1 MQDAAQDLGVPSA
14 VDQPDAA
21 AHAADAD
28 AMPAEVPE
36 RDAPTDS
43 YIALPARTASAAPC
57 DATPEAAEVDV
68 DSAHAAQM
76 PQTLQAPVPA
86 ARTPDAARELPSR
99 AAPAAKMGA
108 EEQSKAAGERADADE
123 VPATTAAGAA
133 DGQDTACPAPGDAV
147 LETQPFVS
155 YDIGAAEALE
165 TENSVAH
172 PEDAENA
179 APVQA
184 SSAEAEPAAV
194 ADDMDAPDCAPASMA
209 MAPASPG
216 EVHAVAGGVRA
227 PLSPLKPAKPPSAA
241 RTPVADTSGAL
252 QATPGSATAVASQGR
267 KRARTKAARLSQ
279 SLASEG
285 SGHLSE
291 QCGSP
296 GRHLSHSVGAAQL
309 HGDSPALPSP
319 WKGSG
324 DERLP
329 QGAKGSRRSRTK
341 AGRLSQ
347 ASRGAA

>member
-1 MQDAAQDLGVPSA
+1 MQDAAQDLGLPSA

-21 AHAADAD
+21 AHPADAD

-43 YIALPARTASAAPC
+43 CIALPARTANAAPC
-57 DATPEAAEVDV
+57 DATPEAAEEDV

-86 ARTPDAARELPSR
+86 ARTPDAARDSPSR

-133 DGQDTACPAPGDAV
+133 GGTGSNAADGQDTACPAPADAV

-172 PEDAENA
+172 LEDAENA

-184 SSAEAEPAAV
+184 SSAELSLQPSLMTWTRLTARQQAWRWLQQAPVKCMLWQAGRAHPCHPSNPRSHHRLHAHQSQTPAARCKPHQEV
-194 ADDMDAPDCAPASMA
+194 RQRWRHRGAS
-209 MAPASPG
+209 
-216 EVHAVAGGVRA
+216 VRA
-227 PLSPLKPAKPPSAA
+227 PKLHAFHSRWQLK
-241 RTPVADTSGAL
+241 G
-252 QATPGSATAVASQGR
+252 QG
-267 KRARTKAARLSQ
+267 T
-279 SLASEG
+279 
-285 SGHLSE
+285 
-291 QCGSP
+291 
-296 GRHLSHSVGAAQL
+296 
-309 HGDSPALPSP
+309 
-319 WKGSG
+319 
-324 DERLP
+324 
-329 QGAKGSRRSRTK
+329 
-341 AGRLSQ
+341 
-347 ASRGAA
+347 